1 MSRNHSC
8 YYHEMKVIFKEPLE
22 QCEKAPY
29 RGQGG
34 GGPGHEQPEGEVVG
48 AGEHGDQEEEQLH
61 SPQLDLNSK
70 YSTAASN
77 LVLV

>member
-1 MSRNHSC
+1 
-8 YYHEMKVIFKEPLE
+8 MKVIFKEPLV
-22 QCEKAPY
+22 QSKKAPY

-48 AGEHGDQEEEQLH
+48 AGEDGDQEKKQLH

>member
-1 MSRNHSC
+1 
-8 YYHEMKVIFKEPLE
+8 MKVIFKEPLV
-22 QCEKAPY
+22 QSKKAPY
-29 RGQGG
+29 RRQGG